1 MSDIP
6 PDAPAK
12 WHFPNAFTILFA
24 LIVLVAGLT
33 WIIPAGRYG
42 RAPSELLGKDVP
54 IAGTYAPTGATP
66 QGFLDIIMAP
76 IAGFYD
82 PASYAANAI
91 DVALFVLVIG
101 GFIGVVTATG
111 AIDTGIKRAMSGLKG
126 REIWM
131 IPVLMALFALGGT
144 TYGMAEETLAFYGIL
159 IPVMIAAGYDALV
172 GVAVIMLGA
181 GIGVLGS
188 TINAFSTVIASDAA
202 GVSFA
207 EGMGLRLVILG
218 VTWLASVAFVMR
230 YAARV
235 KADPAQSLVQDLHKG
250 HLAHFGAAQRG
261 AAFTGLHKIVLILFA
276 ATFAAMIWGV
286 SVGGWWMAQMSAL
299 FLISAIGIGLIARL
313 GEVRL
318 IEAFLGGAKDLLG
331 VALVIGLARGIVV
344 IMDAGQITDTILHSA
359 EVAVTGLPDAA
370 FISVIYLTE
379 VGMSFFVPSTSGL
392 AVLSMPILAPMGD
405 FAGVPRSLVVT
416 GFATASG
423 WVNLITPTS
432 AVVMGGL
439 AIGRVPY
446 QRWLR
451 FIWPLLLV
459 LTVIIMAAL
468 TLFTLFA

>member
-1 MSDIP
+1 
-6 PDAPAK
+6 
-12 WHFPNAFTILFA
+12 
-24 LIVLVAGLT
+24 
-33 WIIPAGRYG
+33 
-42 RAPSELLGKDVP
+42 
-54 IAGTYAPTGATP
+54 
-66 QGFLDIIMAP
+66 
-76 IAGFYD
+76 
-82 PASYAANAI
+82 
-91 DVALFVLVIG
+91 
-101 GFIGVVTATG
+101 
-111 AIDTGIKRAMSGLKG
+111 
-126 REIWM
+126 
-131 IPVLMALFALGGT
+131 
-144 TYGMAEETLAFYGIL
+144 
-159 IPVMIAAGYDALV
+159 
-172 GVAVIMLGA
+172 
-181 GIGVLGS
+181 
-188 TINAFSTVIASDAA
+188 
-202 GVSFA
+202 
-207 EGMGLRLVILG
+207 
-218 VTWLASVAFVMR
+218 
-230 YAARV
+230 
-235 KADPAQSLVQDLHKG
+235 
-250 HLAHFGAAQRG
+250 
-261 AAFTGLHKIVLILFA
+261 
-276 ATFAAMIWGV
+276 
-286 SVGGWWMAQMSAL
+286 MAQMSAL

-318 IEAFLGGAKDLLG
+318 IEAFLGGAQDLLG

-416 GFATASG
+416 AFATASG

-468 TLFTLFA
+468 TLFTLFT